1 MANPNLR
8 NPTSVTY
15 GEISQS
21 LANTSATTIVN
32 NAANSNTVIEVTS
45 LYICNDDGAN
55 DADITIALHP
65 QDDGAGTGV
74 EILNTVR
81 VPADATL
88 VAISKDAPIV
98 LLEDRSL
105 VVTASAGGDLNCVG
119 AYRVLA

>member
-8 NPTSVTY
+8 NPTSITL
-15 GEISQS
+15 GEISTS
-21 LANTSATTIVN
+21 LANTSATVIVN
-32 NAANSNTVIEVTS
+32 NAASSGTVIEVTS

-55 DADITIALHP
+55 DAEITIALHP

-74 EILNTVR
+74 QILRTVT

-98 LLEDRSL
+98 LLENQSL
-105 VVTASAGGDLNCVG
+105 VATASAGNDLNCVG